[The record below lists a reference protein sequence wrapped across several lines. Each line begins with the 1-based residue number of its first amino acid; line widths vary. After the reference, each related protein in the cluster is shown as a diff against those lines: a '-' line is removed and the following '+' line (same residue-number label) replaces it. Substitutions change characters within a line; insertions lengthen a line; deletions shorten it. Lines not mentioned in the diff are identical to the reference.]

1 MEYGV
6 NIRVTYLMLVLTFF
20 ETSVEVDFLVS
31 DDVPGKDA
39 CEADRSG
46 RSDKAPTLPP
56 PPVSVAGA
64 AIQ

>member
-1 MEYGV
+1 
-6 NIRVTYLMLVLTFF
+6 MLVLTFF
-20 ETSVEVDFLVS
+20 ETSVEADFFVS

-39 CEADRSG
+39 WAADRSG
-46 RSDKAPTLPP
+46 RSEEAPTLAA

>member
-6 NIRVTYLMLVLTFF
+6 NIRITYLMLVLTFF

-39 CEADRSG
+39 
-46 RSDKAPTLPP
+46 
-56 PPVSVAGA
+56 
-64 AIQ
+64 